1 MEVDFKCQYKTDYVA
16 GGADVVTL
24 PDIVDDSLT
33 ANGKWVYSLETV
45 NPTKEPILTVK
56 FQAGSVEPMTP

>member
-24 PDIVDDSLT
+24 PDVVDDSLT
-33 ANGKWVYSLETV
+33 ANGKWIYSLETV
-45 NPTKEPILTVK
+45 NPTKDGLINE
-56 FQAGSVEPMTP
+56 VEKHGLNASKMT